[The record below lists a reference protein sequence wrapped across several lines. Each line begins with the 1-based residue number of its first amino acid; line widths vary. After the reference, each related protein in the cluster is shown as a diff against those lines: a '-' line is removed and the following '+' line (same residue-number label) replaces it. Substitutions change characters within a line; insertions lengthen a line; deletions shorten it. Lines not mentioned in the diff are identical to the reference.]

1 MIRGIANRLG
11 LPWGLCDRWALE
23 AREALGK
30 YCLSTYKTEPQRVM
44 DKSLFRVHNSNN
56 NNNNNNNNI

>member
-30 YCLSTYKTEPQRVM
+30 YGQRTYRIM
-44 DKSLFRVHNSNN
+44 
-56 NNNNNNNNI
+56 

>member
-1 MIRGIANRLG
+1 MIYLSIFFIYRFFLFSIVPLGRATVMIRGIANRLG

-30 YCLSTYKTEPQRVM
+30 YGPCTYRTM
-44 DKSLFRVHNSNN
+44 
-56 NNNNNNNNI
+56 

>member
-23 AREALGK
+23 AKEALGK
-30 YCLSTYKTEPQRVM
+30 YGACTYS
-44 DKSLFRVHNSNN
+44 DSIVH
-56 NNNNNNNNI
+56 